1 MISLRCRRLLALI
14 ATSCA
19 FIAGPAS
26 ARCPMGQPLEVGLGA
41 DLFMGYIPT
50 FQSGDTLPKEGVF
63 AVALQPTNS
72 VAYFLRPAGGTAVGY
87 GGLVTFEGLAA
98 GRYGI
103 VLSQEARLEAVQE
116 RPFRP
121 VPVTQRA
128 QERDCSVVEINV
140 EGGPLTLQISGA
152 SNSAILVAMIRVRD

>member
-1 MISLRCRRLLALI
+1 MPSLRCRRLLALI

-19 FIAGPAS
+19 FVSGPAS
-26 ARCPMGQPLEVGLGA
+26 ARCPVDQLLEVGLRA
-41 DLFMGYIPT
+41 DLFTGYIPT

-63 AVALQPTNS
+63 AVALQPTNG

-87 GGLVTFEGLAA
+87 GGLVTLEDLAT

-103 VLSQEARLEAVQE
+103 VLSQDARLEAVQQ

-152 SNSAILVAMIRVRD
+152 SSSAIMVAMIRIRD